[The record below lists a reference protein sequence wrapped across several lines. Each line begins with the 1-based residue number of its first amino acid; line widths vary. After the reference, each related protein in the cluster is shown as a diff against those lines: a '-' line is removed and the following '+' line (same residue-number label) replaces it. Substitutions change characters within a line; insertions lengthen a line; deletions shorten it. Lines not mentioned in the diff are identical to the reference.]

1 MSDAKMKTNT
11 PLDKI
16 LDGGIERN
24 TITNIYGP
32 AGSGKTNIT
41 MITALQCL
49 SEGKVVYFDT
59 EGSFSPE
66 RFVQIGG
73 TQKDMKNIIFI
84 EAHTWEE
91 QNKKM
96 ISMQSIIDKEKNVK
110 LVVVDSMV
118 ALYRLELDND
128 NFQAINKQLA
138 LQYAVLS
145 KIAREKNIAILVT
158 SQVYSD
164 AGNIEMSSRN
174 ISKYW
179 SKALIELKKSDK
191 DNHRIAI
198 LRKHR
203 SLPEGRKIDME
214 ITESGVRESKF
225 SLF

>member
-1 MSDAKMKTNT
+1 MSETKLLTNT

-32 AGSGKTNIT
+32 AGSGKTNIA

-49 SEGKVVYFDT
+49 SEGKVIYFDT

-66 RFVQIGG
+66 RFSQIGG
-73 TQKDMKNIIFI
+73 TQRDMKNIIFI
-84 EAHTWEE
+84 DVHTWEE
-91 QNKKM
+91 QNKKLLS
-96 ISMQSIIDKEKNVK
+96 INSIIEKEKSVR
-110 LVVVDSMV
+110 LIVIDSLV
-118 ALYRLELDND
+118 ALYRLELDKD
-128 NFQAINKQLA
+128 NFQLINKQLA

-179 SKALIELKKSDK
+179 SKVLIELKKSDK

-203 SLPEGRKIDME
+203 SLPEGKKIDME
-214 ITESGVRESKF
+214 ITESGMRESKF